1 MKKAI
6 IAICAAAAA
15 TIITTGAIFSSA
27 TVAEKKSVGSEK
39 ALEIALSDAGISRES
54 VIKSSSEFD
63 KEKGRYVFDV
73 DFDCGG
79 KEYDYTIDAKSGEI
93 IDRDVRNETD
103 GKTETTAKAES
114 TTKASAQN
122 STQGSAAQ
130 LISLAKA
137 KSIALK
143 NAKIDSSDAKFIKGK
158 LDRDDGRY
166 EYEIE
171 FISGGKEYEYTIDAK
186 SGKVLE
192 KSVETVNEPTTKP
205 TAAASEN
212 GSKLISLAKAKS
224 IALKNAK
231 IDSSN
236 AKFVKGKLDRDD
248 GRYEYEIEFIS
259 GGKEYEYAI
268 DAKSGKILEKD
279 VETVNEPT
287 TKPTAAS
294 TENSSKLISLAKAKS
309 IALKNAKI
317 DSSNAKFV
325 KGKLDKDDGRYEYE
339 IEFISGGKEYEY
351 TIDAKSG
358 KILENSVER
367 ADEVPTT
374 KKTESATSA
383 LISVDKA
390 KSIALNHAGL
400 KASEV
405 VIEKIK
411 LEKDDGIYEYEVEF
425 KKGNWEYEYSINAKT
440 GAIIEFDK
448 DYDD

>member
-15 TIITTGAIFSSA
+15 TIITTGAVFSSA

-93 IDRDVRNETD
+93 IDRDVKNETD

-114 TTKASAQN
+114 TTKESTQN

-130 LISLAKA
+130 MISLAKA

-143 NAKIDSSDAKFIKGK
+143 NAKIDSSDAKFVKGK
-158 LDRDDGRY
+158 LDKDDGRY

-186 SGKVLE
+186 SGKILE
-192 KSVETVNEPTTKP
+192 RDVETVNEPTTKP

-231 IDSSN
+231 IDSSD
-236 AKFVKGKLDRDD
+236 AKF
-248 GRYEYEIEFIS
+248 I
-259 GGKEYEYAI
+259 
-268 DAKSGKILEKD
+268 
-279 VETVNEPT
+279 
-287 TKPTAAS
+287 
-294 TENSSKLISLAKAKS
+294 
-309 IALKNAKI
+309 
-317 DSSNAKFV
+317 

-358 KILENSVER
+358 KVLEKSVER

>member
-93 IDRDVRNETD
+93 IDRDVKNETD
-103 GKTETTAKAES
+103 GKTETSAKAES

-130 LISLAKA
+130 MISLAKA

-143 NAKIDSSDAKFIKGK
+143 NAKVDSSD
-158 LDRDDGRY
+158 
-166 EYEIE
+166 
-171 FISGGKEYEYTIDAK
+171 
-186 SGKVLE
+186 
-192 KSVETVNEPTTKP
+192 
-205 TAAASEN
+205 
-212 GSKLISLAKAKS
+212 
-224 IALKNAK
+224 
-231 IDSSN
+231 
-236 AKFVKGKLDRDD
+236 
-248 GRYEYEIEFIS
+248 
-259 GGKEYEYAI
+259 
-268 DAKSGKILEKD
+268 
-279 VETVNEPT
+279 
-287 TKPTAAS
+287 
-294 TENSSKLISLAKAKS
+294 
-309 IALKNAKI
+309 
-317 DSSNAKFV
+317 AKFV

-358 KILENSVER
+358 KILEKDVETVNEPTAATTETGSKLISLAKAKSIALKNAKVDNSDAKFVKGKLDRDDGRYEYEIEFISGGKEYEYTIDAKSGKILEKDVER

-400 KASEV
+400 KADEV